1 MATIDPTTNIGKLR
15 LRLAD
20 WRDIQWLPD
29 SVYQQTLDDN
39 NNNLTA
45 CTRILSQY
53 ILAILTHAVLFYVL
67 LYYFVDNSEGFQ
79 NNDDKTCSRPTSR
92 PAGCE
97 CVTYIQCS
105 SGRCQGGKCQ

>member
-1 MATIDPTTNIGKLR
+1 MKLAATILFILLSPGLFITLPPVGKEFFMSLKT
-15 LRLAD
+15 
-20 WRDIQWLPD
+20 
-29 SVYQQTLDDN
+29 S
-39 NNNLTA
+39 
-45 CTRILSQY
+45 